1 MAQRL
6 RALADPAEEPSSVPN
21 LHTQILTVI
30 CHTGSSVEFSTGNAQ
45 SASECFGFEA
55 EGKMLAMQE

>member
-1 MAQRL
+1 MAL
-6 RALADPAEEPSSVPN
+6 KVCATTPN